1 MTIPSRSLSSRR
13 RARGLGFAAAG
24 VVAVLSLSGCLSMTA
39 NLTIDSEA
47 QTSGTFA
54 IGLQKQAA
62 GMLGMKDLDTFSSGI
77 TSPDFSSGT
86 GDLLTTSD
94 CTASETDTEFVY
106 TCGLSDADLTSTDN
120 PWTVTKDGD
129 SITFHMV
136 NNATADQ
143 SADDLLQGGS
153 LGTLVVNVSFPGE
166 ITSVSGEFVT
176 KTSDTS
182 ITVTSALS
190 DAVDV
195 TVVSKSSDSGGALG
209 TVIVIIAIA
218 VVAIILIALI
228 AFLITRRKS
237 DELPAIGAGDGA
249 PIAIDPVDGAAVLAV
264 DPAPVQE
271 APAAAEAPTPA
282 AEPVPEPEAEP
293 KPDAQPS

>member
-1 MTIPSRSLSSRR
+1 MTTIPSRSQSSRR
-13 RARGLGFAAAG
+13 RTRGLAFAAAG
-24 VVAVLSLSGCLSMTA
+24 VVTVLSLSGCLSMTA

-77 TSPDFSSGT
+77 TSPDVSSGT

-106 TCGLSDADLTSTDN
+106 TCALSDAELTSKDN

-136 NNATADQ
+136 NQATAEQNTDE
-143 SADDLLQGGS
+143 LLQGGS
-153 LGTLVVNVSFPGE
+153 LGALTVNVTFPGE
-166 ITSVSGEFVT
+166 ITSVSGDFVT
-176 KTSDTS
+176 KKSDTS
-182 ITVTSALS
+182 ITVSAALS

-195 TVVSKSSDSGGALG
+195 TVVSKSSASGGMS

-218 VVAIILIALI
+218 VIAIILIALI
-228 AFLITRRKS
+228 AFLVTRRKS
-237 DELPAIGAGDGA
+237 DEPPAIVAGDGA
-249 PIAIDPVDGAAVLAV
+249 PVAIDPVDGTAVLAV

-271 APAAAEAPTPA
+271 APAAAEAPT
-282 AEPVPEPEAEP
+282 EIVEPEPEPEP